1 MCEPVT
7 ILTTLAIASQAASL
21 ITEHRAAKNQKQ
33 AISQAFEAQQ
43 KEITQTQ
50 VADINERQRQARKE
64 QARIRV
70 AAGQA
75 GLQMGGS
82 VQALLTDSAMQTT
95 LFSER
100 TGMNADTR
108 RESSAQEANSMF
120 SRVEDPSILGAGLRL
135 ASAGASAFYQG
146 QGLSIQRASAAKG
159 PKV

>member
-7 ILTTLAIASQAASL
+7 ILTTLAIASTAAGL
-21 ITEHRAAKNQKQ
+21 ITEHRAAKNQKA
-33 AISQAFEAQQ
+33 AITQAFESQQ

-75 GLQMGGS
+75 GLQLSGS
-82 VQALLTDSAMQTT
+82 VQGLLTDSAMQTT

-108 RESSAQEANSMF
+108 REASTQEANSMF
-120 SRVEDPSILGAGLRL
+120 SKVDDPSVLGAGLRL
-135 ASAGASAFYQG
+135 ASAGASAFYTG
-146 QGLSIQRASAAKG
+146 QGLSIQRAAAAKG
-159 PKV
+159 PSV